1 MHGDFPAYAV
11 AAMDS
16 ISAFS
21 RGSPTSAALSYMGP
35 SSQTLSQV
43 RDVPSKEPSMP
54 PCDAK
59 GPLAVLHAAVHTLP
73 RRSVSMFVSDN
84 IAVEGKARQGC
95 TSSPDL

>member
-1 MHGDFPAYAV
+1 
-11 AAMDS
+11 MDS

-43 RDVPSKEPSMP
+43 RDAPSKEPSMP
-54 PCDAK
+54 PCDAE

-73 RRSVSMFVSDN
+73 RRRVSMFVSDN